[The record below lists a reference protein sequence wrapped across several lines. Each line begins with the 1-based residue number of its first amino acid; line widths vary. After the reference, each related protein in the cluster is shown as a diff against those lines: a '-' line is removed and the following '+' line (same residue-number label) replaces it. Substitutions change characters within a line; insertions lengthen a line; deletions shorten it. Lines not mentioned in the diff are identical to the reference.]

1 MAFKIMDLKM
11 KVEEKGKNEKE
22 MKQKKNLLSN
32 EWGGK
37 AKL

>member
-1 MAFKIMDLKM
+1 M

-22 MKQKKNLLSN
+22 MKQKKKNLLSN